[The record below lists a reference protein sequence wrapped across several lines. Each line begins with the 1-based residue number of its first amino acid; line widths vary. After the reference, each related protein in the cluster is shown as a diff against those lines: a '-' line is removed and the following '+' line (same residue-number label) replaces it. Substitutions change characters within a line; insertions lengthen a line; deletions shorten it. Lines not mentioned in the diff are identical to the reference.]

1 MIQLT
6 AEWKI
11 APAALSLFK
20 ILLFVESAVAFVFGQ
35 MPRAIETLAALA
47 TAVRAIGQEEQ
58 NPKFQKAPALG
69 PMNVLAAAER
79 TNSFTG
85 VGKQAKNTFHRERMI
100 APVVCWRNRHARPGC
115 CSWI

>member
-1 MIQLT
+1 
-6 AEWKI
+6 
-11 APAALSLFK
+11 
-20 ILLFVESAVAFVFGQ
+20 
-35 MPRAIETLAALA
+35 
-47 TAVRAIGQEEQ
+47 
-58 NPKFQKAPALG
+58 
-69 PMNVLAAAER
+69 MNVLAAAER